1 MRKPPIRLI
10 ALAAIALLTLA
21 AFWSYQWQADPLSE
35 DEIDAYMAQIEA
47 QTQQPGGRHDLPA
60 LRRFLESD
68 DGRPVYTV
76 NLYAFHE
83 SADYPESSNLD
94 GSGEDAYARFA
105 RVMVPL
111 MLERGS
117 HPIFSSTSTDSFSS
131 AWDRIVIVRYRNRRA
146 LVDLFATDAFAE
158 ASRHKWASTRRHE
171 RLLVQGLHL
180 PGGGWVIALISIIL
194 AGLVWWSRAW
204 FSGRTATRSTRLRA

>member
-1 MRKPPIRLI
+1 MRTPPIRLI

-47 QTQQPGGRHDLPA
+47 QSQQPGGRHDLPA
-60 LRRFLESD
+60 LRRFLDSD
-68 DGRPVYTV
+68 DGQPVYTV

-83 SADYPESSNLD
+83 TADYPD
-94 GSGEDAYARFA
+94 GSGFGGSGQEAYARFA
-105 RVMVPL
+105 QVMVPL

-117 HPIFSSTSTDSFSS
+117 HPVFSSQWTDPSS
-131 AWDRIVIVRYRNRRA
+131 NGWDRIVIVRYRNRRA

-158 ASRHKWASTRRHE
+158 GSLHKWASLRRHE
-171 RLLVQGLHL
+171 RLLVQGLHI
-180 PGGGWVIALISIIL
+180 PGGGWVIAL
-194 AGLVWWSRAW
+194 AGLLLTGLIGWSLAW
-204 FSGRTATRSTRLRA
+204 YSGRTERQTRHRA